1 MKLRSLSATELVNL
15 DQIVRI
21 KEHFGNVKNHTELQM
36 ADGSKVWLP
45 KGPLDYLR
53 KWGWASDLEGIGG

>member
-21 KEHFGNVKNHTELQM
+21 KEHFGGGNATELQM

-45 KGPLDYLR
+45 KSPTYYLK
-53 KWGWASDLEGIGG
+53 KWRYSLEFEGIGG

>member
-21 KEHFGNVKNHTELQM
+21 KEHFHGDNATELQM
-36 ADGSKVWLP
+36 ADGSKVWLKESP
-45 KGPLDYLR
+45 THYLQ
-53 KWGWASDLEGIGG
+53 KWRYSVTFEGIGG

>member
-21 KEHFGNVKNHTELQM
+21 KEHFVGDNATELQM

-45 KGPLDYLR
+45 KSPTHYLQ
-53 KWGWASDLEGIGG
+53 KWRYSLTLEGIGG

>member
-1 MKLRSLSATELVNL
+1 MKLRSISATELVNL

-21 KEHFGNVKNHTELQM
+21 KEHFGKVDNHTELQM

-45 KGPLDYLR
+45 KAPEHYLK
-53 KWGWASDLEGIGG
+53 KWRYSMTFEGIGG